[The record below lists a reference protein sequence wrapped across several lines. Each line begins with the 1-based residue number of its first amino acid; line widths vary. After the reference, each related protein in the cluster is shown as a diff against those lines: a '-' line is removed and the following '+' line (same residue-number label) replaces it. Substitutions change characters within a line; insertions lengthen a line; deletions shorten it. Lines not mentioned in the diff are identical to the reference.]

1 MDGETNQAGAAESK
15 NKRNIYLELAAVIL
29 FVAGILWIAS
39 FVFDFSRHIKTNNAQ
54 VDGDLVAVT
63 SRISGII
70 REIRFDAYDDIREG
84 DTLVLIDDEEFR
96 IKVQQAEAD
105 LETAIAGLHSAEQ
118 AVITARSH
126 EAAAVAKLQ
135 GNTASLER
143 AEKNYQR
150 YQNMYADSAVTRNQF
165 DQVIAQWKTDQAY
178 LEAGEKEVLASQ
190 SATEQNIRN
199 IASAKATIRRKEADL
214 EAARLQLSYTV
225 MTAPVDGVAGE
236 RTIFTGELVHANQM
250 MVDIVPRGKKWVTA
264 NFKET
269 QLKGMKIGQEVLIE
283 VDALGRKAFTG
294 KVKSLSPATGAKFSM
309 VAPDNSTGNFV
320 KITQRIPVRIDFD
333 DPPEMLNEVRP
344 GMSVTV
350 KIKK

>member
-1 MDGETNQAGAAESK
+1 MDGETNQAVAAADK
-15 NKRNIYLELAAVIL
+15 NKRNIYLEVAATVLLAA
-29 FVAGILWIAS
+29 GTLWILS
-39 FVFDFSRHIKTNNAQ
+39 LIFNFSRHIRTNNAQ

-70 REIRFDAYDDIREG
+70 KEIRFESYDVIKAG
-84 DTLVLIDDEEFR
+84 DTIVLIDDEEFR

-105 LETAIAGLHSAEQ
+105 LETAIAGLHIAEQ
-118 AVITARSH
+118 NVITARSH
-126 EAAAVAKLQ
+126 EAAAKAKLQ

-178 LEAGEKEVLASQ
+178 LEAGEKELLASR
-190 SATEQNIRN
+190 SVTEQNIRN
-199 IASAKATIRRKEADL
+199 IASAKATVKRKEADL

-225 MTAPVDGVAGE
+225 MTAPVNGVAGE

-250 MVDIVPRGKKWVTA
+250 MVDIVPQDRKWVTA

-269 QLKGMKIGQEVLIE
+269 QLKDLKIGQEVEIE
-283 VDALGRKAFTG
+283 VDALGKIYSG
-294 KVKSLSPATGAKFSM
+294 KVKNVSPATGAKFSM

-320 KITQRIPVRIDFD
+320 KITQRIPVRIEFD
-333 DPPEMLNEVRP
+333 DPPDMLHEVRP
-344 GMSVTV
+344 GMNVTV
-350 KIKK
+350 TIKK